1 MAPVAAAAA
10 AEAAEDARF
19 AALMCTCALDVWWE
33 GHMCGAAAVAAAA
46 AAVDALGELAVRV
59 QSLFRGHRVRR
70 AASDW
75 HALRAQISLHRLQQR
90 WDDARDAAV
99 AAEAAAAAHG
109 QGRAAPQALE
119 GALEGCVA
127 RRVRQMYA
135 ESWQR

>member
-1 MAPVAAAAA
+1 MALVAAAAA

-33 GHMCGAAAVAAAA
+33 GHMFGAAA

-75 HALRAQISLHRLQQR
+75 HALRAQISLHRL
-90 WDDARDAAV
+90 
-99 AAEAAAAAHG
+99 
-109 QGRAAPQALE
+109 
-119 GALEGCVA
+119 
-127 RRVRQMYA
+127 
-135 ESWQR
+135 